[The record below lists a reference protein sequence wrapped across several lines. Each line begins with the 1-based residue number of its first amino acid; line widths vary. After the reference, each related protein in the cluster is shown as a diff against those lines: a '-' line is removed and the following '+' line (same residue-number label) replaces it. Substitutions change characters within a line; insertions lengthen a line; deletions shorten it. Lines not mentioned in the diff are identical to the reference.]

1 MGICQTVNAKAN
13 RDGSAVL
20 RVRAN
25 SFEWIARWV
34 VQYGMH
40 ARIVS
45 PYNVKALILNMVT
58 N

>member
-1 MGICQTVNAKAN
+1 MLT
-13 RDGSAVL
+13 
-20 RVRAN
+20 VRAN